1 MSRACRRWIASW
13 WLWIGISSRCAPRWR
28 SARRWATALPASP
41 WSGPPG
47 AARAP
52 RRARPSVRMRPWTA
66 ADALPARRAGT
77 NDATRFLL
85 DESGPLAVSV
95 RLLGGLEA
103 HHSAWQAAWPW
114 LLVWRLSLYAALV
127 LVWWRKVRPRAVAR
141 LRRDRDDGQQALAKL
156 RRLELMALG
165 ILVLLEATNLINQLG
180 GA

>member
-1 MSRACRRWIASW
+1 M
-13 WLWIGISSRCAPRWR
+13 
-28 SARRWATALPASP
+28 T
-41 WSGPPG
+41 
-47 AARAP
+47 
-52 RRARPSVRMRPWTA
+52 RRAFSWMN
-66 ADALPARRAGT
+66 PARWPSLLVAM
-77 NDATRFLL
+77 AVLVVMFLL
-85 DESGPLAVSV
+85 SGAILAVSV

-114 LLVWRLSLYAALV
+114 LLAWRLSLYAALV